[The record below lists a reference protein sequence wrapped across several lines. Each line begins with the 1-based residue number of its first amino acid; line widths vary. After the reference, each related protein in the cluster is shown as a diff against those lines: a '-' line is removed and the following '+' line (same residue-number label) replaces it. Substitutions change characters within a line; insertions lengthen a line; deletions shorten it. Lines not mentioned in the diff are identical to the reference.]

1 MIGLIRPLL
10 LGGLCNRGWTLWIK
24 KFLKVVSLSTCGESN
39 LLKVVKN
46 VFFALNGLRVDL
58 LMSGVN
64 SRVGL
69 SELLNILLTE
79 KEGFL
84 NLRVSSWIKLT
95 PSLFEYEKT
104 DFSLF
109 FGV

>member
-1 MIGLIRPLL
+1 MIGLIRALL
-10 LGGLCNRGWTLWIK
+10 LGGFCNRGWTFWIK
-24 KFLKVVSLSTCGESN
+24 KFLKDVSLSNCGESS

-46 VFFALNGLRVDL
+46 VFFALKGLRVDL
-58 LMSGVN
+58 VMSGVN
-64 SRVGL
+64 PRVGL
-69 SELLNILLTE
+69 SELLNIRLTE

-84 NLRVSSWIKLT
+84 NLKVSSWIKLT
-95 PSLFEYEKT
+95 PNLFEYEKT